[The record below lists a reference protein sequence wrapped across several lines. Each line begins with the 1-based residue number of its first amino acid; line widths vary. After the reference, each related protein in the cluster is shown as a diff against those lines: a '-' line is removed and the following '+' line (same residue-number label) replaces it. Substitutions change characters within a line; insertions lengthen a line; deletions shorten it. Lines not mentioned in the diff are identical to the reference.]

1 MKYNTPLF
9 RLFTLL
15 FVGALS
21 GYNCH
26 YHNHAQPENPVDIFQ
41 NVIGNYWVYQYFS
54 ATPDGKI
61 APEDRFDSTTVL
73 RDTLI
78 RGQKYKITRTFEYK
92 NAAKPLILN
101 VYQAILRDSSDY
113 IVDERGNLYAWPK
126 NLTDTLRRD
135 TIRDY
140 TANARIIATKS
151 YIYTDRD
158 VMIQTAAGQLSTIDL
173 KATFNF
179 YLNYQQGG
187 KVRYAHTW
195 YSAGIG
201 KVKEIGFGD
210 YRDLT
215 VYGKEL
221 VRYYVKKE

>member
-1 MKYNTPLF
+1 MKYNSPLL

-15 FVGALS
+15 LVCALS
-21 GYNCH
+21 ACCH
-26 YHNHAQPENPVDIFQ
+26 RHVEPENPVDIFQ
-41 NVIGNYWVYQYFS
+41 NIAGNYWVYQYFS
-54 ATPDGKI
+54 ATPDGKVS
-61 APEDRFDSTTVL
+61 PEDRFDSTTVV
-73 RDTLI
+73 RDTSI

-92 NAAKPLILN
+92 NAANPLILN
-101 VYQAILRDSSDY
+101 VYQAFLRDSSDH

-140 TANARIIATKS
+140 SEGGRIIATKS

-158 VMIQTAAGQLSTIDL
+158 VAIHTAVGHLPTIDL
-173 KATFNF
+173 KSTFNF
-179 YLNYQQGG
+179 YPNYQQGG
-187 KVRYAHTW
+187 NLRYAHTW

-201 KVKEIGFGD
+201 KVKEVGFGD
-210 YRDLT
+210 YRDPN

-221 VRYYVKKE
+221 IRYYVK